1 MPGQY
6 VINKLFKIQIYGF
19 QAQAE
24 KQNFD
29 IKLEISDCAIERVR
43 DIIFF
48 IPTPILLNLD

>member
-24 KQNFD
+24 KANFD
-29 IKLEISDCAIERVR
+29 IKLEISDCPLSE
-43 DIIFF
+43 
-48 IPTPILLNLD
+48 